1 MTKESAR
8 TIGDDNPQ
16 IAELRQ
22 HIELGELMPPGS
34 EPHRLARELRD
45 LPTLPDRFNAAFVPS
60 GWVFVEF
67 ACGYEVAERALR
79 MKADGA
85 PADEIDRYLT
95 GSFLGLEPI
104 RCQALKL
111 LGGGI
116 VEPRFPVRAEVT
128 GRAFEAYEAG
138 DYLVA
143 VPLMLMLVDG
153 FGVSATGTKSIF
165 SDLQKLDEMF
175 QSTESMAGHPT
186 ALKALLAQLGRGQR
200 GYSEDPL
207 TLPLRNGILHGTR
220 LNYASEVVAA
230 KTLNL
235 VAAVVEWARDIAPE
249 PTSEKARRAWNERFL
264 RANLERLK
272 PESPEGALNLLV
284 AALAERRVPDIVTLI
299 DYLPLLTN
307 FPEKMEEW
315 RELQDVEIGIEPLS
329 AWEIFGNGRPGTTA
343 RLDARLTLTR
353 TGGSRIVSEARIFAE
368 RSAKLAEAG
377 LPSYWQIS
385 LTLLGLIRARLR
397 DG

>member
-1 MTKESAR
+1 MANEPAR
-8 TIGDDNPQ
+8 GIIDDNPQ

-22 HIELGELMPPGS
+22 HIELGALMPPGS

-45 LPTLPDRFNAAFVPS
+45 LPTLPDRFNAGFVPS

-67 ACGYEVAERALR
+67 ACGYEIAERALR
-79 MKADGA
+79 MKADGV
-85 PADEIDRYLT
+85 PAKEIDLYLA
-95 GSFLGLEPI
+95 GNFMGLEPI

-116 VEPRFPVRAEVT
+116 AEPRFPVRSEVT
-128 GRAFEAYEAG
+128 ERAFEAYESG

-143 VPLMLMLVDG
+143 VPLMLMLIDG
-153 FGVSATGTKSIF
+153 FGVSATGTKSMF
-165 SDLQKLDEMF
+165 SDLEKLDELF
-175 QSTESMAGHPT
+175 QSAESMAGHPS

-200 GYSEDPL
+200 GYSEEPL
-207 TLPLRNGILHGTR
+207 SLPFRNGILHGTR
-220 LNYASEVVAA
+220 LNYANEIVAA

-235 VAAVVEWARDIAPE
+235 LAAVVEWARDVAPE
-249 PTSEKARRAWNERFL
+249 PKSEKARRAWNEKFL
-264 RANLERLK
+264 RGNLERLR
-272 PESPEGALNLLV
+272 PGSPERALELLV
-284 AALAERRVPDIVTLI
+284 SALANRRTTDIVTLI

-307 FPEKMEEW
+307 FPEKMDEW
-315 RELQDVEIGIEPLS
+315 RELDDVEIAIEPVS
-329 AWEIFGNGRPGTTA
+329 QWETFGDGRPGTTA
-343 RLDARLTLTR
+343 RCDVRLTIAPAD
-353 TGGSRIVSEARIFAE
+353 GARIVTDGRIFAE

-385 LTLLGLIRARLR
+385 LTLLGMIRARLR

>member
-1 MTKESAR
+1 MPEERAG
-8 TIGDDNPQ
+8 TIGSDNPQ

-22 HIELGELMPPGS
+22 HIQLGELMPPGS

-67 ACGYEVAERALR
+67 AGGYEIAEQALR

-85 PADEIDRYLT
+85 PDDEIDRYLA

-104 RCQALKL
+104 RCQVLKL

-116 VEPRFPVRAEVT
+116 AEPRFPVRAGVT
-128 GRAFEAYEAG
+128 ERAFEAYEAG
-138 DYLVA
+138 DYLIA

-175 QSTESMAGHPT
+175 QSAESIAGHPS
-186 ALKALLAQLGRGQR
+186 ALKALLAQLLCSQR
-200 GYSEDPL
+200 GYSEEPL

-220 LNYASEVVAA
+220 LNYASDVVAA

-235 VAAVVEWARDIAPE
+235 LAAVVEWARDVAPE
-249 PTSEKARRAWNERFL
+249 PKSEAARRSWNEKFL

-272 PESPEGALNLLV
+272 PDSPERALDLLI
-284 AALAERRVPDIVTLI
+284 AALAEQRVPDIVTLI

-307 FPEKMEEW
+307 FPEKMDEW
-315 RELQDVEIGIEPLS
+315 RELADIEIGIEPVS
-329 AWEIFGNGRPGTTA
+329 AWEIFGDGRPGTTA
-343 RLDARLTLTR
+343 RCEAKLTLIR
-353 TGGSRIVSEARIFAE
+353 ADGRRIVTEGRIVAE

-377 LPSYWQIS
+377 LPSYWQIDVW
-385 LTLLGLIRARLR
+385 LLGLIRTRLR

>member
-1 MTKESAR
+1 MTRGRAG
-8 TIGDDNPQ
+8 TIETDTPQ
-16 IAELRQ
+16 IAELRR

-45 LPTLPDRFNAAFVPS
+45 LPTLPDRFNAAFVPL

-67 ACGYEVAERALR
+67 ACSYEVAERALR
-79 MKADGA
+79 MKTEGA
-85 PADEIDRYLT
+85 PADGIDRYLA
-95 GSFLGLEPI
+95 GSFLVLEPI
-104 RCQALKL
+104 RWQALKL

-116 VEPRFPVRAEVT
+116 VEPRFPIRAQVT
-128 GRAFEAYEAG
+128 ERAFEAYEAG
-138 DYLVA
+138 DYLAA

-153 FGVSATGTKSIF
+153 FGVSATGTKSMF
-165 SDLQKLDEMF
+165 SDLEKLHEMF
-175 QSTESMAGHPT
+175 QSTASMAGHPS
-186 ALKALLAQLGRGQR
+186 ALKTLLAQLGRGQR
-200 GYSEDPL
+200 GYSEEAL

-230 KTLNL
+230 KALNL
-235 VAAVVEWARDIAPE
+235 LAAVVEWARDIAPE
-249 PTSEKARRAWNERFL
+249 AKNETARRAWNERFL

-272 PESPEGALNLLV
+272 PDSPGRALDLLI

-307 FPEKMEEW
+307 FPEKMDEW
-315 RELQDVEIGIEPLS
+315 RELADTHIEIDPVS
-329 AWEIFGNGRPGTTA
+329 PWETFGDGRPGTTA
-343 RLDARLTLTR
+343 RCRSRLTLTR
-353 TGGSRIVSEARIFAE
+353 ADGRRILTEAPIFAE

-377 LPSYWQIS
+377 LPACWQIS
-385 LTLLGLIRARLR
+385 LSLLGLIRSRLR